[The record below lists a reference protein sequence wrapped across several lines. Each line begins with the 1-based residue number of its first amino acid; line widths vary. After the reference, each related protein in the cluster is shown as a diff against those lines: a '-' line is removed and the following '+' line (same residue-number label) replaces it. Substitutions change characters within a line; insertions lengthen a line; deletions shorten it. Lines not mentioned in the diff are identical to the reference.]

1 MSTPRRHKNRPSKQH
16 PTPYASTPRK
26 STRNPH
32 DRSSN
37 QLLFRHR
44 VLIVGG
50 NIQGLILGLI
60 LQRLGINYLI
70 LERSCRYGI
79 SSGTTVIGSFALN
92 LFEMLGIV
100 DQIKSVSTELHRM
113 KIWTE
118 NGAPQAEADFT
129 GAEARYS
136 HNGIIVSCRVLQD
149 LLRAQIPTNRVV
161 DGKELAQY
169 EQDLDEVRVTCTDG
183 SVFRG
188 VILVGCD
195 GHQSSVRK
203 LLHEEQD
210 VRLSAADRAQ
220 LSGTCN
226 VIGATR
232 PLHGSTLLD
241 PDTLQSVFDLDYG
254 NNQVVF
260 GQSTPYSCWLLPMPN
275 EPRISWM
282 ITYNRPPNGA
292 PSFFDGDGLEPD
304 SRHRENLEQVFLD
317 QVRQAI
323 LLDQTDPEDMRKV
336 PNEGRFYDMWYSGR
350 VVLAGDACHAL
361 VPGGGQGILQAM
373 LDAYSLA
380 PLIKHA
386 LLAGED
392 ATGETQLEHITL
404 AFEGYYRERHDI
416 ARNAVVGSENLGRLF
431 SQQPPPPSS
440 SSVSSSAPL
449 QEQQQ
454 QQQQP
459 PPSSSS
465 GQSEVL
471 NITQSFHFDFAFDF
485 FPAWL
490 QQYAER
496 GNMALGDGEDDDSE
510 DHSD

>member
-1 MSTPRRHKNRPSKQH
+1 MSTPRRHKNKPSKQRLN
-16 PTPYASTPRK
+16 PNPYSTTARK
-26 STRNPH
+26 STRPHH
-32 DRSSN
+32 DRSAH

-70 LERSCRYGI
+70 LERSCRYGV
-79 SSGTTVIGSFALN
+79 SAGTTVIGSFALN
-92 LFEMLGIV
+92 LLEMLGIL
-100 DQIKSVSTELHRM
+100 DQVKSVSTELHRM

-129 GAEARYS
+129 GAEARYA

-149 LLRAQIPTNRVV
+149 LLRDQIPTNRVV
-161 DGKELAQY
+161 DGKELARY

-195 GHQSSVRK
+195 GHQSKVRK
-203 LLHEEQD
+203 LLHEEQAGQ
-210 VRLSAADRAQ
+210 LSAADRAH

-241 PDTLQSVFDLDYG
+241 PDTLQNVFDLDYG

-260 GQSTPYSCWLLPMPN
+260 GHSTPYSRGCV
-275 EPRISWM
+275 
-282 ITYNRPPNGA
+282 NG
-292 PSFFDGDGLEPD
+292 
-304 SRHRENLEQVFLD
+304 R
-317 QVRQAI
+317 
-323 LLDQTDPEDMRKV
+323 DQTDPEDMRKV

-350 VVLAGDACHAL
+350 VVLAGD
-361 VPGGGQGILQAM
+361 GGGQGILQAM

-386 LLAGED
+386 LLAGGD

-404 AFEGYYRERHDI
+404 AFEGYYRERHEI
-416 ARNAVVGSENLGRLF
+416 ARNAVAGSENLGRLF
-431 SQQPPPPSS
+431 SQQPPPPPP
-440 SSVSSSAPL
+440 SVAAAEEQPLPPLSSSA
-449 QEQQQ
+449 
-454 QQQQP
+454 
-459 PPSSSS
+459 SSTS
-465 GQSEVL
+465 GQSQVL
-471 NITQSFHFDFAFDF
+471 NITQTFHFDFAFDF

-496 GNMALGDGEDDDSE
+496 GNMALGDGDGEESE
-510 DHSD
+510 DLSE

>member
-1 MSTPRRHKNRPSKQH
+1 MSTPRRHKNKPSKHWQ
-16 PTPYASTPRK
+16 TPNPYTSTPRK
-26 STRNPH
+26 STRQHH
-32 DRSSN
+32 DRSTS

-92 LFEMLGIV
+92 LLEMLDIL

-129 GAEARYS
+129 GAEARYA
-136 HNGIIVSCRVLQD
+136 HNGIVVSCRVLQD

-161 DGKELAQY
+161 DGKELARY

-195 GHQSSVRK
+195 GHQSKVRR

-210 VRLSAADRAQ
+210 FRLSAVDRAQ
-220 LSGTCN
+220 LNGTCN

-260 GQSTPYSCWLLPMPN
+260 GQSTPYS
-275 EPRISWM
+275 
-282 ITYNRPPNGA
+282 
-292 PSFFDGDGLEPD
+292 
-304 SRHRENLEQVFLD
+304 V
-317 QVRQAI
+317 
-323 LLDQTDPEDMRKV
+323 
-336 PNEGRFYDMWYSGR
+336 SG
-350 VVLAGDACHAL
+350 
-361 VPGGGQGILQAM
+361 
-373 LDAYSLA
+373 
-380 PLIKHA
+380 
-386 LLAGED
+386 
-392 ATGETQLEHITL
+392 
-404 AFEGYYRERHDI
+404 
-416 ARNAVVGSENLGRLF
+416 
-431 SQQPPPPSS
+431 
-440 SSVSSSAPL
+440 
-449 QEQQQ
+449 
-454 QQQQP
+454 
-459 PPSSSS
+459 
-465 GQSEVL
+465 
-471 NITQSFHFDFAFDF
+471 
-485 FPAWL
+485 
-490 QQYAER
+490 
-496 GNMALGDGEDDDSE
+496 
-510 DHSD
+510 

>member
-1 MSTPRRHKNRPSKQH
+1 MSTPRRHKNKLTKPRPN
-16 PTPYASTPRK
+16 PNPYSSSSSALRK
-26 STRNPH
+26 STRPHH
-32 DRSSN
+32 DRSTH
-37 QLLFRHR
+37 QQLFRHR

-70 LERSCRYGI
+70 LERSCRHGV
-79 SSGTTVIGSFALN
+79 SPGTTVIGSFALN
-92 LFEMLGIV
+92 LLEMLGIL
-100 DQIKSVSTELHRM
+100 DEIKSLSTELHRM

-129 GAEARYS
+129 GARARYA
-136 HNGIIVSCRVLQD
+136 HNGIVVSCRELQD
-149 LLRAQIPTNRVV
+149 LLRDQLPANRVV

-169 EQDLDEVRVTCTDG
+169 EQDLDEVRITCTDG

-195 GHQSSVRK
+195 GHQSKVRT
-203 LLHEEQD
+203 LLHEEQE
-210 VRLSAADRAQ
+210 VHLSAADRAR
-220 LSGTCN
+220 LNGTCN

-241 PDTLQSVFDLDYG
+241 PDTLQNVFDLDYG

-292 PSFFDGDGLEPD
+292 PSFFDGDDLEPD
-304 SRHRENLEQVFLD
+304 SGSRDNLEQFFVD
-317 QVRQAI
+317 Q

-350 VVLAGDACHAL
+350 VVLAGDA
-361 VPGGGQGILQAM
+361 
-373 LDAYSLA
+373 

-386 LLAGED
+386 LVAGGD
-392 ATGETQLEHITL
+392 ATGEAQLEHITL

-416 ARNAVVGSENLGRLF
+416 ARNAVAGSENLGP
-431 SQQPPPPSS
+431 SQTP
-440 SSVSSSAPL
+440 
-449 QEQQQ
+449 
-454 QQQQP
+454 
-459 PPSSSS
+459 
-465 GQSEVL
+465 
-471 NITQSFHFDFAFDF
+471 TFHFDFAFDF

-496 GNMALGDGEDDDSE
+496 GNMALGEDEGDDSE
-510 DHSD
+510 EFSD

>member
-195 GHQSSVRK
+195 GHQSRVRK

-210 VRLSAADRAQ
+210 VRLSAPDRAQ

-260 GQSTPYSCWLLPMPN
+260 GQSTPYSV
-275 EPRISWM
+275 R
-282 ITYNRPPNGA
+282 A
-292 PSFFDGDGLEPD
+292 QGLF
-304 SRHRENLEQVFLD
+304 ENPEIANINFACPYGGTLGQ
-317 QVRQAI
+317 

-431 SQQPPPPSS
+431 SQQPPPPPPPPPP
-440 SSVSSSAPL
+440 SSSAPL
-449 QEQQQ
+449 QEQ

-496 GNMALGDGEDDDSE
+496 GNMALGDGEDDESE